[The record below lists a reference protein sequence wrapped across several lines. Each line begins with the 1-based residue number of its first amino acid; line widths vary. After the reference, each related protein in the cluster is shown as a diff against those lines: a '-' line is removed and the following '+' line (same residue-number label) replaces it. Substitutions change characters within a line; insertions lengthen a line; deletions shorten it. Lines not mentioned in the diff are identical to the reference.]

1 MDMLKWQCTCLKTS
15 FTSMVVLLCQLIIFM
30 FFGLFYSLELFPG
43 FSCRGEGK
51 HQREEEE
58 RKKGDGEYD
67 GCVGEAAETP
77 EVTEPKV
84 EPLEKS
90 RRQET
95 QSWLLMNL

>member
-1 MDMLKWQCTCLKTS
+1 MAMYILENKFHINGYFVMS
-15 FTSMVVLLCQLIIFM
+15 ANYFYV
-30 FFGLFYSLELFPG
+30 FGLQFYSLELFPG